1 MPKDYSGGSNTLDS
15 LRIMMVLMKKRIFHS
30 SLLRAVMQI
39 DENQEAPKSYE
50 KIFPAEIFLTENFGK
65 EAGFERKNITNN
77 LIQ

>member
-1 MPKDYSGGSNTLDS
+1 
-15 LRIMMVLMKKRIFHS
+15 
-30 SLLRAVMQI
+30 MQI
-39 DENQEAPKSYE
+39 DENQEASKSYE